1 MKKWLIVVIIA
12 IGLLS
17 TAISQYKSILTSY
30 AEFFT
35 VNNAISGADAI
46 VVLSGGKA
54 TRIPHAL
61 KLFAQGYATRLLL
74 TDEKKR
80 NIRFAHLFS
89 TNEEIAQAMIEELK
103 LNVQIKTVSSLKKG
117 ENSLFLVHP
126 LLLVKNLFFVGGIF
140 LRFFFSF

>member
-1 MKKWLIVVIIA
+1 MKKWLIVVIIV
-12 IGLLS
+12 IGLLA
-17 TAISQYKSILTSY
+17 TAISQYQSILTSY
-30 AEFFT
+30 AAFFT

-61 KLFAQGYATRLLL
+61 KLFAQGYAPRLLL

-103 LNVQIKTVSSLKKG
+103 MNV
-117 ENSLFLVHP
+117 
-126 LLLVKNLFFVGGIF
+126 
-140 LRFFFSF
+140 

>member
-12 IGLLS
+12 IGLLA
-17 TAISQYKSILTSY
+17 TAISHYKSILTSY

-61 KLFAQGYATRLLL
+61 KLYAQGYAPRLLL
-74 TDEKKR
+74 TDEKKKKYS
-80 NIRFAHLFS
+80 FC
-89 TNEEIAQAMIEELK
+89 
-103 LNVQIKTVSSLKKG
+103 SSVFNK
-117 ENSLFLVHP
+117 
-126 LLLVKNLFFVGGIF
+126 
-140 LRFFFSF
+140 